1 MAERRLP
8 QDEKEQES
16 DRRQKKVDTQKVL
29 SKKRWRNEAEHEAD
43 QRQKECGDG
52 AQVRERILEMM
63 TGEQL
68 AQPLLHAVG
77 GQR

>member
-1 MAERRLP
+1 
-8 QDEKEQES
+8 
-16 DRRQKKVDTQKVL
+16 
-29 SKKRWRNEAEHEAD
+29 
-43 QRQKECGDG
+43 
-52 AQVRERILEMM
+52 VRERILEMM